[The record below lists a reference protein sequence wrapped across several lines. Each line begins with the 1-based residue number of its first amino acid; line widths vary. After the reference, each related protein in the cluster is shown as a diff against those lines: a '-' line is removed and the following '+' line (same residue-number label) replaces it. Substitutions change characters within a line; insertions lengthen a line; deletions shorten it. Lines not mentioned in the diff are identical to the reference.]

1 MTGFVFHDRCFG
13 AAGALFFLFLMG
25 CAQISPPSGGPK
37 DNEPPDLVRAVPADR
52 STNFRAERI
61 LLEFDEYIRSNEL
74 SRKLVISP
82 PLEEDPETRIK
93 GRTLI
98 LELQEELRPNTTY
111 TFNFGDGIEDITEGN
126 ARPSFRYVVSTGEHV
141 DSLSF
146 GGRVK
151 NARTREPESG
161 VLVMLYKGNRD
172 SLPIRSNPWYFGKTG
187 EKGEV
192 TIPNIAEGDYK
203 VFALGDDNFN
213 YRYDLPGESI
223 GFLKERVAVKADD
236 SVTSPRTIPLFQE
249 EEPEQYVRDLRV
261 KRGGKLVLTLKKGAE
276 EVALRPLGGFKKA
289 DLIGEKKRGWGDTA
303 RFWVREF
310 QDSATLEAEVRVA
323 DTVVDTVEA
332 LLRERPSDASL
343 EARTNES
350 SPFDIHEPFRLTFAH
365 PISSFDSTAARLV
378 VGGDSSGSAR
388 IERVEGSRRAF
399 RIPFQWRDSIEHEV
413 LIPNGTF
420 RDHRGLTNDSLRF
433 SFETRYP
440 EYYGQVTLNY
450 ELPEKRG
457 GRYLLHLLKGD
468 RIEERRVIRKKGDS
482 AAVFRGLQPGDHSIE
497 VIHDRNGNGRW
508 DPGNYLEAVQP
519 ERVWRYSKGVKVR
532 SNWELDITWELK
544 ERDRP

>member
-1 MTGFVFHDRCFG
+1 MTGIGFHDRSYRAVG
-13 AAGALFFLFLMG
+13 VLFFLFVMG
-25 CAQISPPSGGPK
+25 CAQVSPPSGGPR
-37 DNEPPDLVRAVPADR
+37 DNAAPELVRAVPADR
-52 STNFRAERI
+52 ATNFRAERI
-61 LLEFDEYIRSNEL
+61 LLEFDEYIRTNEL
-74 SRKLVISP
+74 SRKLVVSP
-82 PLEEDPETRIK
+82 PLEEDPRTRLK
-93 GRTLI
+93 GKTLI

-111 TFNFGDGIEDITEGN
+111 TFNFGDAIEDITEGN

-161 VLVMLYKGNRD
+161 VLVMLYKGKGD

-187 EKGEV
+187 EKGSV
-192 TIPNIAEGDYK
+192 NIPNIAEGDYK
-203 VFALGDDNFN
+203 VFALRDDNFN

-236 SVTSPRTIPLFQE
+236 SVGPTRTIALFE
-249 EEPEQYVRDLRV
+249 EGSAEQYVRDLRV
-261 KRGGKLVLTLKKGAE
+261 ERGGKLTLILQKGAE
-276 EVALRPLGGFKKA
+276 EVALRPIGDFTEA
-289 DLIGEKKRGWGDTA
+289 ELIGEKKRGWGDTA
-303 RFWVREF
+303 RFWVRAFE
-310 QDSATLEAEVRVA
+310 DSATLKAEVRVA

-332 LLRERPSDASL
+332 LLRGRPSDAGL
-343 EARTNES
+343 EPRTNAA
-350 SPFDIHEPFRLTFAH
+350 SPFDIHEPFRLKFAH
-365 PISSFDSTAARLV
+365 PISSFDSTAARLLV
-378 VGGDSSGSAR
+378 DGDSSGRAR

-440 EYYGQVTLNY
+440 EYYGQITLNY

-457 GRYLLHLLKGD
+457 KQYLLHLLKGD
-468 RIEERRVIRKKGDS
+468 RIEERRIIRKKGDS
-482 AAVFRGLQPGDHSIE
+482 TVTFRGLEPGDHSIE
-497 VIHDRNGNGRW
+497 VIQDRNGNGRW
-508 DPGNYLEAVQP
+508 DTGDYLEAVQP

-532 SNWELDITWELK
+532 SNWELDITWEL
-544 ERDRP
+544 EEGDRP